1 MKNTMVID
9 YLGSKNI
16 DFIGDIHGHF
26 DTLIKLFDKLGYKK
40 SNGMYSHPERI
51 PVFIGDYIDRGP
63 KIFEVLQLVRS
74 MQENGLAIALMGNH
88 EYNFLCFQYT
98 DKEGKHFRENS
109 TKYFEQLKDTKLAL
123 SNGNDLDSYLNWMST
138 LPIAIDAEKFRAV
151 HAQWSQSDINLLKN
165 TGIKCL
171 DKDGLSILFSNEN
184 KDIKEAVNRL
194 LKGYEEVLDEK
205 LWYKEHDNDR
215 KEGRVK
221 WWKKSKGKNFED
233 VFASLPKE
241 QKTKDISSFTFKFN
255 DFYPADEKPVFFGH
269 YWMEAKDFGLM
280 NVNACCVD
288 FSVAKKGLLVAYRF
302 SGEQKLEENNLI
314 QIACYS

>member
-1 MKNTMVID
+1 MF
-9 YLGSKNI
+9 SK
-16 DFIGDIHGHF
+16 
-26 DTLIKLFDKLGYKK
+26 
-40 SNGMYSHPERI
+40 
-51 PVFIGDYIDRGP
+51 
-63 KIFEVLQLVRS
+63 
-74 MQENGLAIALMGNH
+74 
-88 EYNFLCFQYT
+88 
-98 DKEGKHFRENS
+98 
-109 TKYFEQLKDTKLAL
+109 
-123 SNGNDLDSYLNWMST
+123 
-138 LPIAIDAEKFRAV
+138 
-151 HAQWSQSDINLLKN
+151 
-165 TGIKCL
+165 
-171 DKDGLSILFSNEN
+171 EN

-205 LWYKEHDNDR
+205 LWYKEDKYHR